1 METAKKLADFFAK
14 CLNEF
19 GFEDAFKKLEAAYAK
34 VVEFFKILG
43 VAK

>member
-1 METAKKLADFFAK
+1 METAKKLAEFFAD
-14 CLNEF
+14 CLNKF
-19 GFEDAFKKLEAAYAK
+19 GFEDAFKKLETVYAK